1 MIKIK
6 ECSLKIYVFKVN
18 SCNFLFIFQAMNK
31 LLVGCEDVSGQIF
44 YLNDGT
50 PTNLFFFLNPLYSLV
65 NPAAKTCP
73 PAIHLPPKLTTL
85 TALIFNTLSKIF
97 GETFHLPF
105 WGFTYMESYK
115 VCVHVLQHDLSV
127 EILRKKPSLSS
138 LSIIFGRFSCQ
149 IIFKSSCKKVNIYN
163 QLNI

>member
-1 MIKIK
+1 ML
-6 ECSLKIYVFKVN
+6 SSTQVFKVT

-50 PTNLFFFLNPLYSLV
+50 PTNLFFFLNPLYSLL

-115 VCVHVLQHDLSV
+115 VCVHVLQHDLSGG
-127 EILRKKPSLSS
+127 ILRKKPSLSS
-138 LSIIFGRFSCQ
+138 LSIDFLTVSCQ
-149 IIFKSSCKKVNIYN
+149 IIR
-163 QLNI
+163 QLICFVL

>member
-1 MIKIK
+1 MHRQ
-6 ECSLKIYVFKVN
+6 VFKVT

-65 NPAAKTCP
+65 NPAAKSCP

-85 TALIFNTLSKIF
+85 TALIFNTLSQIF
-97 GETFHLPF
+97 GETFHLPL

-115 VCVHVLQHDLSV
+115 LCVHVLSHDLSGG
-127 EILRKKPSLSS
+127 IMRKKPSLLSQ
-138 LSIIFGRFSCQ
+138 SIIF
-149 IIFKSSCKKVNIYN
+149 
-163 QLNI
+163 

>member
-1 MIKIK
+1 MFIHM
-6 ECSLKIYVFKVN
+6 CSKVT

-115 VCVHVLQHDLSV
+115 VCDHVLQGDLSRG
-127 EILRKKPSLSS
+127 ILWKKLSLSS
-138 LSIIFGRFSCQ
+138 PSINFLTVSCQ
-149 IIFKSSCKKVNIYN
+149 IICRLICFVS
-163 QLNI
+163 

>member
-1 MIKIK
+1 MGHFTAHTINCVLYSIRSMFRLLGIYNF

-18 SCNFLFIFQAMNK
+18 SSCNFSFIFQAMNK

-50 PTNLFFFLNPLYSLV
+50 PTNLFFFLNPLYNLV

-115 VCVHVLQHDLSV
+115 VCVHVL
-127 EILRKKPSLSS
+127 
-138 LSIIFGRFSCQ
+138 
-149 IIFKSSCKKVNIYN
+149 
-163 QLNI
+163 